1 VPDLDFSQEEADR
14 ASRYH
19 RPLYLLFAVRLVLGA
34 ALYAVLAWT
43 WVGDRLWSVAHGLG
57 WAGSAALWAVL
68 VVLVSA
74 LVGLPLDT
82 WRLRYERRWGFS
94 RETNRGWAVDKLKG
108 GAIGLS
114 LTTAV
119 WVAVVALGRAL
130 PGWWPLPAAA
140 GLALLIVLLAFV
152 APVVLEP
159 LFNRFEPLAD
169 ERLAAELR
177 ELAAKAGVP
186 IRDVLV
192 ADASRRTTKSNAY
205 VSGLGATRRVVLW
218 DTLLESAGEREVK
231 LVIAHELGHR
241 RESHPAKLTALFV
254 ASALLGVLAVW
265 VVVGTPGPRDLAA
278 AYLVLIGLELVGLPV
293 LTTISRRYERVADRW
308 SLDLTH
314 DLEAFER
321 AHVGLARDN
330 LTDLAPPRWAYL
342 LLFTHPTPRERLAF
356 GRALAASA

>member
-1 VPDLDFSQEEADR
+1 MRSGVLSLHTR
-14 ASRYH
+14 ARFRFLSGRGRPGLSLSPAALSPLRGPPGPRCGALRRPRVDVGRRPAVVGCPRPRLGRLR
-19 RPLYLLFAVRLVLGA
+19 RPLGRARRPRLGA
-34 ALYAVLAWT
+34 RRAPA
-43 WVGDRLWSVAHGLG
+43 RHVA
-57 WAGSAALWAVL
+57 AALRAP
-68 VVLVSA
+68 
-74 LVGLPLDT
+74 VGLLAGDEP
-82 WRLRYERRWGFS
+82 RLG
-94 RETNRGWAVDKLKG
+94 RGQAEG

-218 DTLLESAGEREVK
+218 DTLLESAG
-231 LVIAHELGHR
+231 
-241 RESHPAKLTALFV
+241 
-254 ASALLGVLAVW
+254 
-265 VVVGTPGPRDLAA
+265 
-278 AYLVLIGLELVGLPV
+278 
-293 LTTISRRYERVADRW
+293 
-308 SLDLTH
+308 
-314 DLEAFER
+314 
-321 AHVGLARDN
+321 
-330 LTDLAPPRWAYL
+330 
-342 LLFTHPTPRERLAF
+342 
-356 GRALAASA
+356 

>member
-1 VPDLDFSQEEADR
+1 MKRHVQARRRLTTSSSRRRASSVPKRLGHGIRRLITRSTTPRKPSTTSAASVIDPPTLWPSWRKKKAAGLVRTATTVATRASRRSCDARAIDSSPERSMVVGVTSAVAMAPSQCRCVPAYSLYTLVPDLDFSQEEADR

-140 GLALLIVLLAFV
+140 
-152 APVVLEP
+152 
-159 LFNRFEPLAD
+159 
-169 ERLAAELR
+169 
-177 ELAAKAGVP
+177 
-186 IRDVLV
+186 
-192 ADASRRTTKSNAY
+192 
-205 VSGLGATRRVVLW
+205 
-218 DTLLESAGEREVK
+218 
-231 LVIAHELGHR
+231 
-241 RESHPAKLTALFV
+241 
-254 ASALLGVLAVW
+254 
-265 VVVGTPGPRDLAA
+265 
-278 AYLVLIGLELVGLPV
+278 
-293 LTTISRRYERVADRW
+293 
-308 SLDLTH
+308 
-314 DLEAFER
+314 
-321 AHVGLARDN
+321 
-330 LTDLAPPRWAYL
+330 
-342 LLFTHPTPRERLAF
+342 
-356 GRALAASA
+356 